1 LFTFVKK
8 HLCKKVV
15 LYKKL
20 LKIMIAELKGAG
32 KQYQTGDQTIVA
44 LQATTLKLNEG
55 ELMLIIGPSGS
66 GKTTLLSLLGCV
78 IYPSFG
84 DLWVD
89 GKHINDLKPNELANL
104 RLNTIGFVFQS
115 FNLLAPLNAE
125 DNVGLPLKLQGVSS
139 SVIKKRVQKAL
150 EVVDMTDRRKNLPK
164 ELSGGQQQRIAIAR
178 ALVTNPKLILCDEPT
193 ASLDKDSLAIVMNEL
208 RHLARQGK
216 SVAVVTHD
224 PRLQEYAD
232 RVVEVKNGI
241 ATEIFDQKTQ

>member
-1 LFTFVKK
+1 
-8 HLCKKVV
+8 
-15 LYKKL
+15 
-20 LKIMIAELKGAG
+20 MIAELKSAG

-89 GKHINDLKPNELANL
+89 EKHINDLKTNDLAKL

-125 DNVGLPLKLQGVSS
+125 DNVSLPLKLQGVSS
-139 SVIKKRVQKAL
+139 SEIKKRVQKAL

-193 ASLDKDSLAIVMNEL
+193 ASLDKDSLTVVMNEL
-208 RHLARQGK
+208 RNLARQGK

-241 ATEIFDQKTQ
+241 VTEIFDQKAH

>member
-1 LFTFVKK
+1 
-8 HLCKKVV
+8 
-15 LYKKL
+15 
-20 LKIMIAELKGAG
+20 MIAELKEVG
-32 KQYQTGDQTIVA
+32 KQYKVGDQTIVA
-44 LQATTLKLNEG
+44 LQPTSLKLNEG

-84 DLWVD
+84 NLWVD
-89 GKHINDLKPNELANL
+89 GKYINDLKTNELAKL
-104 RLNTIGFVFQS
+104 RLDTIGFVFQS
-115 FNLLAPLNAE
+115 FNLLSPLNAE
-125 DNVGLPLKLQGVSS
+125 DNVAFPLKLQGVSGGE
-139 SVIKKRVQKAL
+139 IKKKVEKAL
-150 EVVDMTDRRKNLPK
+150 EIVGMTNRRKNLPK

-193 ASLDKDSLAIVMNEL
+193 ASLDKDSLSVVMNEL
-208 RHLARQGK
+208 RNLARQGK

-241 ATEIFDQKTQ
+241 ATEIFNQPIN

>member
-1 LFTFVKK
+1 
-8 HLCKKVV
+8 
-15 LYKKL
+15 
-20 LKIMIAELKGAG
+20 MIAELKEVG
-32 KQYQTGDQTIVA
+32 KQYKVGDQTIVA
-44 LQATTLKLNEG
+44 LQPTSLKLNEG

-84 DLWVD
+84 NLWVD
-89 GKHINDLKPNELANL
+89 GKYINDLKTNELAKL
-104 RLNTIGFVFQS
+104 RLDTIGFVFQS

-125 DNVGLPLKLQGVSS
+125 DNVAFPLKLQGVSS
-139 SVIKKRVQKAL
+139 GEIKKKVEKAL
-150 EVVDMTDRRKNLPK
+150 EIVGMTDRRKNLPK

-193 ASLDKDSLAIVMNEL
+193 ASLDKDSLSVVMNEL
-208 RHLARQGK
+208 RNLARQGK

-241 ATEIFDQKTQ
+241 ATEIFNQPIQ

>member
-1 LFTFVKK
+1 
-8 HLCKKVV
+8 
-15 LYKKL
+15 
-20 LKIMIAELKGAG
+20 MIAELKEVG
-32 KQYQTGDQTIVA
+32 KQYKVGDQTITA
-44 LQATTLKLNEG
+44 LQPTSLKLNEG

-84 DLWVD
+84 NLWVD
-89 GKHINDLKPNELANL
+89 GKYINDLKTNELAKL
-104 RLNTIGFVFQS
+104 RLDTIGFVFQS

-125 DNVGLPLKLQGVSS
+125 DNVAFPLKLQGVSGGE
-139 SVIKKRVQKAL
+139 IKKKVEKAL
-150 EVVDMTDRRKNLPK
+150 EIVGMTDRRKNLPK

-193 ASLDKDSLAIVMNEL
+193 ASLDKDSLSVVMNEL
-208 RHLARQGK
+208 RNLARQGK

-241 ATEIFDQKTQ
+241 ATEIFNQPID